1 MQSPKHPEAQQKN
14 NHLGPC
20 RCSTP
25 RQNSVAPS
33 GSVTISDQPTPPT
46 CAPLWTAKMAE
57 IKYWTLEPSSFSLGR
72 TSLVTFHRK
81 SLSLSLRVSALINF
95 PSTQKSVLINLGCW
109 FLVGNFGWLKIWSR
123 RMDAKT
129 RLDYTCMHIGVYIYI
144 YIYRETK
151 RGGRVYV

>member
-14 NHLGPC
+14 NISAPAAA
-20 RCSTP
+20 P
-25 RQNSVAPS
+25 RHAKTRSRRADRLQS
-33 GSVTISDQPTPPT
+33 QPTPPT

-144 YIYRETK
+144 YRETK